1 MTGIEPGST
10 GIGIDLAI
18 NCATTT
24 ALNDLLQSKIYE
36 GSNNANDSWLRKEFK
51 FSVVGEWSASVPLN
65 RLVVGSNHA
74 LTTFKRQC

>member
-51 FSVVGEWSASVPLN
+51 F
-65 RLVVGSNHA
+65 
-74 LTTFKRQC
+74 